1 MRGIGCA
8 PPATVA
14 DAAPIVS
21 LRAVVKDY
29 RGLRPLRVQELD
41 LRETGTT
48 ALMGLDREAA
58 QVLVEL
64 ITGSTVPDTGAI
76 TAFGRDTRDIPDADA
91 WMAALQQFGLF
102 TDRTVFVEQFTAEQN
117 LAIPLTLAVEN
128 LDEATRANLR
138 RLAADVGLSPA
149 ELTRPAES
157 FDPLQRARLRLGR
170 TLALNP
176 RLLLLEHPTATLDAA
191 GITAFAETLSAVVLQ
206 RRIAALVLTADK
218 AFARGVAKTVL
229 TLQPGTG
236 ALASESAWRR
246 WFS

>member
-8 PPATVA
+8 PVATVP
-14 DAAPIVS
+14 DAAPILS
-21 LRAVVKDY
+21 LRGVVKDY
-29 RGLRPLRVQELD
+29 RSLRPLRVQELD
-41 LRETGTT
+41 LHEAGAT

-64 ITGSTVPDTGAI
+64 IIGSTVPDTGTV

-117 LAIPLTLAVEN
+117 LAIPLTLAVES
-128 LDEATRANLR
+128 LDDATRANLR
-138 RLAADVGLSPA
+138 QLAADVGLSA
-149 ELTRPAES
+149 DDLARPTES
-157 FDPLQRARLRLGR
+157 FDPLRRARLRLAR

-176 RLLLLEHPTATLDAA
+176 RLLLLEHPTATLDAE
-191 GITAFAETLSAVVLQ
+191 GITAFAESLSSVVLQ

-218 AFARGVAKTVL
+218 AFARAVAKTVL

-236 ALASESAWRR
+236 VLASESAWRR